1 MMFYVGRQHS
11 LMKNTEVLI
20 LTNSLT
26 LDKLLMLRVLFLL
39 YYILKNFYGVLRSL
53 NFWFENA

>member
-39 YYILKNFYGVLRSL
+39 YYIFKKFYGVLRSL